1 MALTWSLCP
10 SLSGV
15 RMADRSDVYGSH
27 SGGGHQSSTGGISVE
42 QAFLSIL
49 AAFGIGFGV
58 LYGILYSIL
67 YVAVTVQAGRRR
79 KRDLPE
85 GSTSEGEEEA
95 DEGVGWAFQ
104 FADLFW
110 FGEFYWFLSQ
120 LAS

>member
-1 MALTWSLCP
+1 
-10 SLSGV
+10 
-15 RMADRSDVYGSH
+15 MADRSDVYGSH
-27 SGGGHQSSTGGISVE
+27 SGGGHQSCPEGIPVE
-42 QAFLSIL
+42 LALLSIL
-49 AAFGIGFGV
+49 AAFGVAF
-58 LYGILYSIL
+58 GILFM
-67 YVAVTVQAGRRR
+67 AVTVQAGRRR

>member
-1 MALTWSLCP
+1 
-10 SLSGV
+10 
-15 RMADRSDVYGSH
+15 MADRSDVYSSH
-27 SGGGHQSSTGGISVE
+27 SGGGHQSCPEGIPVE
-42 QAFLSIL
+42 QALLSIL

-67 YVAVTVQAGRRR
+67 YVAVMVQAGRRK

-85 GSTSEGEEEA
+85 GRTSEGEGEK
-95 DEGVGWAFQ
+95 DQGVGWVFQ